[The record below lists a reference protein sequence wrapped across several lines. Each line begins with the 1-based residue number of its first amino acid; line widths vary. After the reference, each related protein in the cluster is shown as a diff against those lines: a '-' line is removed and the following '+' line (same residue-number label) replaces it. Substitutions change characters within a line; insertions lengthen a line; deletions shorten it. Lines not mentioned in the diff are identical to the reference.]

1 MIQFEEAKSIIEDTN
16 DLPLFQ
22 TLESKKERVLPF
34 VLLNS
39 CTFI

>member
-22 TLESKKERVLPF
+22 TLESKEERVLPF